1 MKSMIWKELREN
13 ALYGL
18 LLLIASAATIVVL
31 MNSEFTNRLNLHLF
45 ADELPFTFSV
55 MGSITAVVLACL
67 QTVPELWRDRWAFL
81 IHRGMSG
88 GAIFRAKTT
97 AALVI
102 YAIVIGLP
110 LLIATLWA
118 MWVGYRHYPF
128 EWRMVLPSILSG
140 VASFGFY
147 FVVYHIVLRERGFP
161 LWRVLPIALPLA
173 AVGANLALFSN
184 NHFAFWSSAVIVL
197 PLTALGGM
205 VAYRTMVSHGAMQD
219 FGATPGRF
227 LVGTNFVTLT
237 MLLGCGL
244 GCAWFVADW
253 VVFDA
258 LGVVRSE
265 RSERSRTNIT
275 PWVDIDGEVMES
287 AITWSSQADA
297 THGYMYKLIAIR
309 NLSHPESSK
318 YSEFVGQENFWSDW
332 EDKLPLMS
340 SASAQLRY
348 GAYIYP
354 PADMTPFF
362 QELRQLGPIL
372 TPPPKYLGPA
382 GEDQISPLRH
392 LTWQLSATNGV
403 ILGYAQERLERTG
416 NRVVR
421 SPQELKYVIG
431 PDGIFEYPKWPNQR
445 FGKCLAS
452 ATDFDGHSSEDD
464 FDLHSAPEFRP
475 AYLFENGLFEIDLA
489 AKTVSALFT
498 PPAGK
503 AIRNLDMFGDRK
515 DQLAVFV
522 DGEVLVCKAVPHS
535 IGRRWS
541 GGSVAVG
548 SESQVAG
555 DASTDDDVAVQPMP
569 FGVPRADDN
578 TTYEWK
584 LDDIELLIP
593 GEVVATIPVPD
604 EIDSFAY
611 GRVGYDADRNTAWF
625 DRRADPWT
633 GPRRIVELDLSS
645 QKTRT
650 FREGLNLDLGVDLG
664 SWEVGKVASF
674 AAIAPLG
681 PVAAFLGFEETRY
694 FATGV
699 SFFAVLTHARP
710 AWLLIAAAVLILS
723 AVLWSYVGKR
733 YAIRFGIDADK
744 HRRWQLIGLLFGPAG
759 ILAMV
764 TAHYCPNRVRCSHC
778 HRRRVVT
785 RELCEH
791 CDAKFAEPKMNGT
804 EILVGAST

>member
-13 ALYGL
+13 ALWGL
-18 LLLIASAATIVVL
+18 LLLIASVAAIVGL
-31 MNSEFTNRLNLHLF
+31 MNSEFTNRLNLHFF
-45 ADELPFTFSV
+45 ADELPLTFSV
-55 MGSITAVVLACL
+55 MGSIAAVVLACL

-81 IHRGMSG
+81 IHRGISS

-97 AALVI
+97 AALVM
-102 YAIVIGLP
+102 YAIVIGVP
-110 LLIATLWA
+110 LLVATLWA
-118 MWVGYRHYPF
+118 MSVGYRHYPF
-128 EWRMVLPSILSG
+128 EWRMVLPSVLSC
-140 VASFGFY
+140 VASFGCY

-161 LWRVLPIALPLA
+161 LWRVLPIAMPLA

-184 NHFAFWSSAVIVL
+184 NHYAFWSSAAIVL

-227 LVGTNFVTLT
+227 LVGTNFVTLGV
-237 MLLGCGL
+237 LLGCGL
-244 GCAWFVADW
+244 GCAWFVVDW

-265 RSERSRTNIT
+265 PSERSRTRIA

-287 AITWSSQADA
+287 AITRSLQADS
-297 THGYMYKLIAIR
+297 TDGGRWKLSAIR

-318 YSEFVGQENFWSDW
+318 YSEFVGQEYFWSDW
-332 EDKLPLMS
+332 ENKLPIMS
-340 SASAQLRY
+340 WASAHLRY
-348 GAYIYP
+348 GGYVYP
-354 PADMTPFF
+354 TADVTPFF

-382 GEDQISPLRH
+382 GEVQISRLRQ

-431 PDGIFEYPKWPNQR
+431 PDGIFEYPKWPTQR
-445 FGKCLAS
+445 FGKCLAF
-452 ATDFDGHSSEDD
+452 ATEFDRQMSEDYR
-464 FDLHSAPEFRP
+464 LNPHLAPEFRP
-475 AYLFENGLFEIDLA
+475 AYLFENGLFGIDLEA
-489 AKTVSALFT
+489 RTVSALFT

-503 AIRNLDMFGDRK
+503 AIRNVDMFGDRK

-522 DGEVLVCKAVPHS
+522 DGEVLVCRAVPHS

-541 GGSVAVG
+541 GGSVAVA
-548 SESQVAG
+548 SESKDAG
-555 DASTDDDVAVQPMP
+555 DAPTGEDVATAQPMP
-569 FGVPRADDN
+569 FGTPPADDH

-584 LDDIELLIP
+584 LEDIELLIP

-604 EIDSFAY
+604 EIDSFAF
-611 GRVGYDADRNTAWF
+611 GSFGYDADRNKAWF
-625 DRRADPWT
+625 DRGAGPWT
-633 GPRRIVELDLSS
+633 GTRRIVELDLNS

-650 FREGLNLDLGVDLG
+650 FKEGVNTELG

-674 AAIAPLG
+674 AAIAPLA

-699 SFFAVLTHARP
+699 SLFAVLAHACP
-710 AWLLIAAAVLILS
+710 AWFLIAAAVLIFS

-744 HRRWQLIGLLFGPAG
+744 HRRWQLIGLLLGPAG

-764 TAHYCPNRVRCSHC
+764 TAHYCPSRVRCSHC

-804 EILVGAST
+804 EILAGAST

>member
-18 LLLIASAATIVVL
+18 LLLIASVATIVVL
-31 MNSEFTNRLNLHLF
+31 MNSEFTNRLNLRLF
-45 ADELPFTFSV
+45 AIELPLTFNV
-55 MGSITAVVLACL
+55 MGSIAAVVLACL
-67 QTVPELWRDRWAFL
+67 QTIPELWPDRWAFL

-102 YAIVIGLP
+102 YAMVTGLP
-110 LLIATLWA
+110 LLIAILWA
-118 MWVGYRHYPF
+118 MSVGYRHYPF
-128 EWRMVLPSILSG
+128 EWRMVLPSVLSG
-140 VASFGFY
+140 VASFGCY
-147 FVVYHIVLRERGFP
+147 FVVYHVVLRERGFP

-184 NHFAFWSSAVIVL
+184 NHYAVWSSAAIVF

-219 FGATPGRF
+219 FGATPGRC
-227 LVGTNFVTLT
+227 LVGTNFVTLGV
-237 MLLGCGL
+237 LLGCGL

-253 VVFDA
+253 VVFDV

-265 RSERSRTNIT
+265 TSESSRTSIA

-287 AITWSSQADA
+287 SITRSLRADA
-297 THGYMYKLIAIR
+297 THGYTYKLSAIR
-309 NLSHPESSK
+309 NLSHPESNK
-318 YSEFVGQENFWSDW
+318 YSEFVGQEKFWSDW
-332 EDKLPLMS
+332 EDKLPFMS
-340 SASAQLRY
+340 LASTRLRN
-348 GAYIYP
+348 GAGVYP
-354 PADMTPFF
+354 TGTPFF

-372 TPPPKYLGPA
+372 PTQSPKNRGPA
-382 GEDQISPLRH
+382 GQDQIIPLRH

-403 ILGYAQERLERTG
+403 ILGYAQERLERSG
-416 NRVVR
+416 NRVIR

-431 PDGIFEYPKWPNQR
+431 PDGIFEYPKWPAQR

-452 ATDFDGHSSEDD
+452 ATDFNKPDPENWND
-464 FDLHSAPEFRP
+464 FSSAPEFRP
-475 AYLFENGLFEIDLA
+475 AYLFENGLFEIDLG
-489 AKTVSALFT
+489 AKTVRALFT

-503 AIRNLDMFGDRK
+503 TIRNVDMFGDLK
-515 DQLAVFV
+515 DQMAVFV
-522 DGEVLVCKAVPHS
+522 DGEVLVCRAVPHS

-541 GGSVAVG
+541 GGSVAVA
-548 SESQVAG
+548 SESKDAG
-555 DASTDDDVAVQPMP
+555 DASTGDDVVAAQPMASE
-569 FGVPRADDN
+569 VPRADDN

-584 LDDIELLIP
+584 LEDIELLIP
-593 GEVVATIPVPD
+593 GDVVATIPVPD
-604 EIDSFAY
+604 EIDSFTS
-611 GRVGYDADRNTAWF
+611 GSVGYDADRNTAWF
-625 DRRADPWT
+625 NRGAGPWT
-633 GPRRIVELDLSS
+633 GTRRIVELDLSS

-650 FREGLNLDLGVDLG
+650 FREGVNNTDLG

-674 AAIAPLG
+674 AAIAPLA
-681 PVAAFLGFEETRY
+681 PVAAFFGFEETRH

-699 SFFAVLTHARP
+699 SLAADVTHTRP
-710 AWLLIAAAVLILS
+710 AWFMIAAAVLILS

-733 YAIRFGIDADK
+733 YAIRFGIDPDK
-744 HRRWQLIGLLFGPAG
+744 HRRWQLIGLLLGPAG

-764 TAHYCPNRVRCSHC
+764 TAHYCPSRVRCSHC

-791 CDAKFAEPKMNGT
+791 CDAKFAEPNMNGT
-804 EILVGAST
+804 EILVGAAT